1 MAHHVRNL
9 DEMTE
14 DDISERFEK
23 YVKKFNKG
31 KLPEEYLTL
40 PPPVKVYPLIPTS
53 GDVSILLF
61 YAYVPKGL
69 MTRGI
74 PNINIQVN
82 VVVFSV

>member
-1 MAHHVRNL
+1 MAHEVRNL
-9 DEMTE
+9 DKMTE
-14 DDISERFEK
+14 GDISERFEK

-40 PPPVKVYPLIPTS
+40 LPSVKVYPPIPTT

-61 YAYVPKGL
+61 YAYAPKGL

-74 PNINIQVN
+74 PNINIQVK